1 MDGERRDYRVRAVNE
16 KRTSLWK
23 DSLCEICEHSVHSV
37 SDLQL
42 LVLASLQ
49 EKSNNMRI
57 EICRIFGASQMCIS
71 AETF

>member
-23 DSLCEICEHSVHSV
+23 VSLCEICEHSVHSV

-42 LVLASLQ
+42 VVFASLRGKKQ
-49 EKSNNMRI
+49 HANRNMSY
-57 EICRIFGASQMCIS
+57 FWGF
-71 AETF
+71 TDVKYLP